1 MSSRETDRLISTW
14 NRVHKQS
21 LRVMSVVPAD
31 RMDWRPSEGMFT
43 MRELVWHLPESELG
57 FVRTAMAGSTEKVA
71 LDLSTS
77 SPEEIV
83 SVFEDQHKR
92 LVEEV
97 ATLDEEKMNEE
108 IEVFNRR
115 MRRKILLWSMTEH
128 EIHHRG
134 QLYTYLRLVG
144 VAPPG
149 LFS

>member
-21 LRVMSVVPAD
+21 LKVMRVVPAD

-43 MRELVWHLPESELG
+43 LRELVTHLPESELG
-57 FVRTAMAGSTEKVA
+57 FARTAIAGSTQKVG

-77 SPEEIV
+77 SPDEIV
-83 SVFEDQHKR
+83 SVFEEQHRR

-97 ATLDEEKMNEE
+97 SNFDEEKMNEE
-108 IEVFNRR
+108 IEIYGKR

-144 VAPPG
+144 VEPPG